1 MPESPVNTPVNPR
14 AADLAIVAEKFPH
27 TFCVIKTP
35 YRRADRVG
43 GDKPVG
49 YTRMLV
55 QTIWEDLNG
64 KVSARVSHPIDGDKN
79 LVWHPNSTA
88 PEPHT
93 LAALRDAEIE
103 RIPTEATIRDMVI
116 EVVNRQWND
125 TLDATADNIAAL
137 GALKAEF
144 AALQHRVGALPGLE
158 AVARLEAALTTQ
170 QTQVQGALK
179 QVQGLAD
186 TIHKKVDERLAKA
199 DQDVRD
205 LHARLTHLDGLLRTL
220 LDSTPSLPEPEPVP
234 IPAEER
240 EGQEVLVR
248 GRGKTPRELLE
259 DMNYGALRGFA
270 KSKGLTM
277 PPTGTSLVDARK
289 FLLEQIKE

>member
-49 YTRMLV
+49 YTRMLAY
-55 QTIWEDLNG
+55 TIWEDPNG
-64 KVSARVSHPIDGDKN
+64 KV
-79 LVWHPNSTA
+79 

-170 QTQVQGALK
+170 QAQVQGALK

-186 TIHKKVDERLAKA
+186 IIHKKVDERLAKA

-220 LDSTPSLPEPEPVP
+220 LDSTPSLPEP
-234 IPAEER
+234 
-240 EGQEVLVR
+240 
-248 GRGKTPRELLE
+248 
-259 DMNYGALRGFA
+259 
-270 KSKGLTM
+270 
-277 PPTGTSLVDARK
+277 
-289 FLLEQIKE
+289 